1 MDNCTLVN
9 KLLRWHE
16 PLAWPARGNSGC
28 LEFVCKKLLLYVSG
42 ISEQIVA
49 KTLPIFF
56 IENIEFGVIL
66 IFVTLDVVIQI
77 FYRFVLFTMDRE
89 SLQGWAPHWSG
100 GSLVVTRSRWGH
112 NARVRCGPQIIY
124 ICEVISAQL
133 SDVALT
139 ISESQNRWELSD
151 HGDNMAS
158 VELAAETCSDP
169 VTAAHCH
176 MSQHYV
182 WSPDPG
188 DSGQMEAA
196 R

>member
-9 KLLRWHE
+9 KQLWHE
-16 PLAWPARGNSGC
+16 PLAWPGTWQLRPRLFGK
-28 LEFVCKKLLLYVSG
+28 FVCKKLLLYVSG

-112 NARVRCGPQIIY
+112 NTRVRCGPQIIY

-133 SDVALT
+133 SSSPARM
-139 ISESQNRWELSD
+139 SLSLRFA
-151 HGDNMAS
+151 GN
-158 VELAAETCSDP
+158 P
-169 VTAAHCH
+169 VTAIIRLP
-176 MSQHYV
+176 
-182 WSPDPG
+182 WSVLQRLQWPLT
-188 DSGQMEAA
+188 AA
-196 R
+196 WWAPVTT